1 MGVLVKIGFAQI
13 NTVVGDFEGNARK
26 IARAAGDLESR
37 GAQIILTPELSLTG
51 YPPQDLLFKSDFV
64 PRNLAALDELHSH
77 IGKAALLVGCV
88 EEIPSGKGRP
98 FFNAAAVL
106 EKNRPVRKVFKSLLP
121 TYDVVDEARYF
132 EPGPAPA
139 PLEICG
145 HRLGV
150 TICEDIWTPEY
161 LPRGLYACDPVH
173 DLVAA
178 GAAAILNLSSS
189 PFQIGKP
196 ALRREMIRR
205 QAGRHCVP
213 FFYCNAVG
221 GNDQLVFDGYS
232 LSATA
237 DGVIWMQAPG
247 FQEGTFVLDIGD
259 MNHEA
264 EFLESGI
271 DGAQEKV
278 TVLVPWPSETTA
290 PKDMADLRDAL
301 VLGLRDYMGKC
312 GFRTAVL
319 GLSGGIDSAVTACLA
334 VQALGAANVKG
345 VAMPSAFSSYHS
357 VEDALQ
363 LAANLKMECLKIP
376 ISGSCD
382 AFKEQMSGAFSGKPE
397 DITEENM
404 QARLRGLTLMSLS
417 NKFGH
422 LLLTTGN
429 KSELA
434 VGYCTLYGDM
444 CGGLAVISDL
454 PKTTVYKLAEFLN
467 EDARRELIPR
477 RTITKPP
484 SAELR
489 PDQTDQDTLPPY
501 EVLDEIL
508 RLYVEENLGAGEMV
522 RRGFDEETVRWVLRR
537 VDLNEYKREQAAP
550 GLKVTGRAFGIGRRM
565 PLAQKFAPETK
576 I

>member
-13 NTVVGDFEGNARK
+13 NTIVGDFAGNARK
-26 IARAAGDLESR
+26 IARAAEDLESR

-64 PRNLAALDELHSH
+64 PRNLAALDELHRRV
-77 IGKAALLVGCV
+77 GKAALLIGCV
-88 EEIPSGKGRP
+88 DVNPSGNGRP
-98 FFNAAAVL
+98 FFNTAAVL
-106 EKNRPVRKVFKSLLP
+106 EKGRPVRKVFKSLLP
-121 TYDVVDEARYF
+121 TYDVFDEARYF
-132 EPGPAPA
+132 EPGPAPV
-139 PLEICG
+139 PVEIGG
-145 HRLGV
+145 HRIGV

-161 LPRGLYACDPVH
+161 LPRGLYSCDPVH
-173 DLVAA
+173 DLVTA
-178 GAAAILNLSSS
+178 GAAAIVNLSAS
-189 PFQIGKP
+189 PFQVGKP

-205 QAGRHCVP
+205 QAGRHRVP
-213 FFYCNAVG
+213 FFYCNAIG

-232 LSATA
+232 LAATA
-237 DGVIWMQAPG
+237 DGVIWVQAPG

-259 MNHEA
+259 MNHEV
-264 EFLESGI
+264 EFRSEGTG
-271 DGAQEKV
+271 GAKPKV
-278 TVLVPWPSETTA
+278 TVLNPWPSEA
-290 PKDMADLRDAL
+290 MAREDMADLRDAL
-301 VLGLRDYMGKC
+301 VLGLRDYMAKC

-345 VAMPSAFSSYHS
+345 VAMPSEFSSGHS
-357 VEDALQ
+357 IEDALQ
-363 LAANLKMECLKIP
+363 LAANLGMECLEIP
-376 ISGSCD
+376 IAGSFD

-454 PKTTVYKLAEFLN
+454 PKTTVYR
-467 EDARRELIPR
+467 ARSSARIRPIRTRCRPMRFWTKSSGSTWR
-477 RTITKPP
+477 RT
-484 SAELR
+484 S
-489 PDQTDQDTLPPY
+489 
-501 EVLDEIL
+501 
-508 RLYVEENLGAGEMV
+508 V
-522 RRGFDEETVRWVLRR
+522 RK
-537 VDLNEYKREQAAP
+537 N
-550 GLKVTGRAFGIGRRM
+550 
-565 PLAQKFAPETK
+565 
-576 I
+576 